1 MLVRCLGRSEVP
13 VCWFLRHL
21 STKKQHFLSP
31 SFVVAFLVPDTFYL
45 LVICLKFYLKYFLFF
60 FFLIC
65 VQEVEQNKQTN
76 KTVFQHLV
84 IFLSYLSKRQVTQPA
99 VYRETRAAGI
109 FHLLFLKLLGLCLWV
124 HMCWALPRL
133 LTASGVCAHSKGAH
147 PHLHLAELQKPRTQ
161 ASM

>member
-76 KTVFQHLV
+76 KTVFQHLF

-99 VYRETRAAGI
+99 VYRETHVLQESFTSFSSNSWACACECTCAEH
-109 FHLLFLKLLGLCLWV
+109 FHACS
-124 HMCWALPRL
+124 LPRACVP
-133 LTASGVCAHSKGAH
+133 TPK
-147 PHLHLAELQKPRTQ
+147 ERTHTFT
-161 ASM
+161 